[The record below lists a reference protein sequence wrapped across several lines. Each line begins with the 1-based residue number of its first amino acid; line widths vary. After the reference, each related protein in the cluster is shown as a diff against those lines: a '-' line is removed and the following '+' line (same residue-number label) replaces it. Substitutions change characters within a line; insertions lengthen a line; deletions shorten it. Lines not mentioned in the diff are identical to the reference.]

1 MQGVIVLAAEARDAA
16 VLLRHAVRELLGL
29 PSVTA
34 AAYYA
39 ADRRKGVA
47 QLEHGEG
54 LPEAFTAAAGKL
66 DLAAAPYDNALIH
79 RQPVFAADF
88 SAAAE
93 RHAAAG
99 GFASMACAPVVSRDD
114 VVGALCAYTLEP
126 HDWGPADQVVIPA
139 LGRELGAA
147 LARLTAERQLLERRL
162 PIQDLFDSVGE
173 LLVVAAADGRLL
185 WANAEVE
192 RRLGYGPDDWRH
204 MTLLDLHP
212 TGRRIEAAAL
222 AAALLDGQ
230 EEVSTIPLLS
240 RDGHQLPVETRL
252 RWGTWDG
259 RRVIFEVSRDLTERL
274 RLRAEQLQLL
284 DETLDVVSAVAR
296 TFDPD
301 TAEHAHRVAR
311 LCTSLAREL
320 GWAEDR
326 VAGLNL
332 AAGLHDVGFTAVPH
346 EILAKPGKL
355 TPAELALVKT
365 HPTRGWELVRSARTP
380 WPLAEVILQHHERL
394 DGSGYPSGLRG
405 EQILQE
411 SRIVAV
417 ADVIEAMSSERPYR
431 GPYTLAEAM
440 TEIVNGSRKRYDG
453 EVVAAAVALYE
464 HGIGGQRSA
473 GK

>member
-1 MQGVIVLAAEARDAA
+1 MQGIIVLAAEARDAA
-16 VLLRHAVRELLGL
+16 VLLRHALTELLGL
-29 PSVTA
+29 PLVTA

-39 ADRRKGVA
+39 VDRRIGVA
-47 QLEHGEG
+47 RLEHGEG
-54 LPEAFTAAAGKL
+54 LPAAFATVAGKL
-66 DLAAAPYDNALIH
+66 ELAAGPYDNALIH
-79 RQPVFAADF
+79 RQPVFAVDF
-88 SAAAE
+88 PAAAGA
-93 RHAAAG
+93 HAAAG
-99 GFASMACAPVVSRDD
+99 GFASMACAPVVARDD
-114 VVGALCAYTLEP
+114 VVGALCVYTAET
-126 HDWGPADQVVIPA
+126 HDWGPADQVVMAA

-173 LLVVAAADGRLL
+173 LLVVSSGDGRLL
-185 WANAEVE
+185 WANAEME
-192 RRLGYGPDDWRH
+192 RRVGYGADDWQH
-204 MTLLDLHP
+204 MTMLDLHP
-212 TGRRIEAAAL
+212 PGRRIEAAAL
-222 AAALLDGQ
+222 VADLLDGD
-230 EEVSTIPLLS
+230 EEVSTIPLLT
-240 RDGHQLPVETRL
+240 RDGRQLPVETRV

-274 RLRAEQLQLL
+274 RLREEQRQLL
-284 DETLDVVSAVAR
+284 DETLGVVSAVAR

-301 TAEHAHRVAR
+301 TADHAHRVAR

-320 GWAEDR
+320 GWPEDR

-394 DGSGYPSGLRG
+394 DGSGYPNSLRG
-405 EQILQE
+405 QEILPE

-431 GPYTLAEAM
+431 GSYTLAEAM
-440 TEIVNGSRKRYDG
+440 TEIVSGSGTRYDA
-453 EVVAAAVALYE
+453 EVAAAAVALYE
-464 HGIGGQRSA
+464 HGMSGRRSA
-473 GK
+473 GG